1 MLNFLRQSTFKQ
13 TISAWEYFYGPLQY
27 GAAPLGN
34 LGMNVII
41 HQKSSRRHSW
51 DLKGKD
57 VWSVGAAMDHY
68 RCQKVVP
75 KDTKSEMLSDTIEFR
90 HHKLTLPSVK
100 PEYKVL
106 HGVQQLTAALKKHHH
121 TQ

>member
-1 MLNFLRQSTFKQ
+1 
-13 TISAWEYFYGPLQY
+13 
-27 GAAPLGN
+27 
-34 LGMNVII
+34 MNVTI

-90 HHKLTLPSVK
+90 HHKLTLPSVT
-100 PEYKVL
+100 PEEKVL
-106 HGVQQLTAALKKHHH
+106 HGVQQLTAALKNAP
-121 TQ
+121 